1 MTARMTLYADSIR
14 LALVDRLEPVVG
26 GALDGTL
33 VLTEWDIAAAFSAVT
48 IPPADESTAELTT
61 PATVY
66 LDARC
71 HICGEVARVV
81 VGLESKTVVDDKT
94 RKVAAK
100 VDAGSVDHVCGQLPL
115 PVDVGESWALP
126 VGSSDDDDLLPE

>member
-1 MTARMTLYADSIR
+1 MTARMTMYADAVRDALVAR
-14 LALVDRLEPVVG
+14 LAAIEG
-26 GALDGTL
+26 GPLDGTK
-33 VLTEWDIAAAFSAVT
+33 VLSELDIGLAFAEVPF
-48 IPPADESTAELTT
+48 PPADESTAELVT

-81 VGLESKTVVDDKT
+81 VGLESKTTVDDKT

-100 VDAGSVDHVCGQLPL
+100 VDAGSVDHICGQLPL
-115 PVDVGESWALP
+115 PVDAGEGWALP
-126 VGSSDDDDLLPE
+126 VTASDDDDLLP